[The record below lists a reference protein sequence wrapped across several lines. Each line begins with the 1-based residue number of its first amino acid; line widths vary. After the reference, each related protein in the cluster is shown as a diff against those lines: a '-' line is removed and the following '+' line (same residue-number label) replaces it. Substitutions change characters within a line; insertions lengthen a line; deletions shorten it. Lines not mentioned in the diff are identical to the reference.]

1 MWWVIGFFFSL
12 ILFFCFFKKI
22 PSIVFKI
29 LKKYNLLL
37 NSDSLHSQ
45 RLFQLAISL
54 PLFSSLYFMIWLGW
68 DYPTRWDST
77 GFNAFLNIQKFPLG
91 ILALSPILGV
101 FVVYAHRS
109 LQIDEQIKTA
119 EKQLREAQKK
129 NKADIYYLK
138 RKFINEQLL
147 SITTANN
154 EKINRP
160 TSLYLKSF
168 EIGNL
173 NDKKLD
179 IIINKMENYLKSLD
193 TLMILNDTFHTLD
206 SFIICTN
213 NKENKK
219 KLDEISSRFI
229 EADHYISNIKID
241 LYIEN
246 KLSIYDEYKKI
257 LSEYAEI
264 YKNNKEQIDTGD
276 FSTNLYLDITYK
288 YINTYGN
295 TIYYISDIV
304 NIISEVIIILYP
316 DDNINS
322 MLPSLKKAKSIIT
335 EHQEGLMNLY

>member
-1 MWWVIGFFFSL
+1 MWWIITITLTL
-12 ILFFCFFKKI
+12 ILLIIHPLILRKYTKNTLCLNTDRLHLQYFFQIALFI
-22 PSIVFKI
+22 PFIFSVF
-29 LKKYNLLL
+29 LMCWVG
-37 NSDSLHSQ
+37 
-45 RLFQLAISL
+45 RE
-54 PLFSSLYFMIWLGW
+54 
-68 DYPTRWDST
+68 YPPRWDSI
-77 GFNAFLNIQKFPLG
+77 GFNFFLDIQKLPLG
-91 ILALSPILGV
+91 ILALSPILAA

-109 LQIDEQIKTA
+109 LQTENQIKTA
-119 EKQLREAQKK
+119 EKQLEEAQNK
-129 NKADIYYLK
+129 NKSDIYYLK

-179 IIINKMENYLKSLD
+179 IIIDEMENHLQSLD
-193 TLMILNDTFHTLD
+193 TLTILNDTFNTLD
-206 SFIICTN
+206 SFVICVN
-213 NKENKK
+213 NIENKK
-219 KLDEISSRFI
+219 QLDEISSRFI
-229 EADHYISNIKID
+229 EVDHYISNIKID

-246 KLSIYDEYKKI
+246 KLSIYDEYKKT

-276 FSTNLYLDITYK
+276 FSTDLYLDIKYK
-288 YINTYGN
+288 YINIYVN
-295 TIYYISDIV
+295 AIYYLSDVV